1 MIISLYAH
9 GMTVRDILHHLEQ
22 VYGTKLSAEMV
33 SRITDQ
39 VLEHQD
45 LRILDG
51 ITARQQHQ
59 PAEHPDHEQVD
70 ETDKHKHR
78 A

>member
-39 VLEHQD
+39 VWSTKISASLTAS
-45 LRILDG
+45 LRASS
-51 ITARQQHQ
+51 TSQ
-59 PAEHPDHEQVD
+59 PN
-70 ETDKHKHR
+70 TR
-78 A
+78 TMNR